1 MTAASPSPVYQK
13 VALIGL
19 GLIASS
25 MFWAMKRRSLAGHVS
40 GYDIL
45 PKHLGIARNLGLCDT
60 ICDDLEAAVLDA
72 DLVVLAVPV
81 GVIGDVAKQVAPYLK
96 PGATVSDVGSVKQTV
111 IDQVLPNLPE
121 GVHFVPTHPMAGT
134 EHSGPGA
141 GFATLF
147 DNRWCLIVPVPGSDE
162 DAVRRLEMLWQKLGA
177 NTERMDPSHHDQVC
191 AVVSHIPHLIAYT
204 MVGVADD
211 LGRISD
217 QEVIK
222 FSAAGFRD
230 FTRIA
235 ASDPTMWRDVFL
247 TNRDATLDIL
257 GRFTEELFA
266 LQRAIR
272 TGDGEQLHAYFTRTR
287 EIRRGIL
294 EAGQDTSAPDFGRI
308 KVDQ

>member
-1 MTAASPSPVYQK
+1 MSYGK

-25 MFWAMKRRSLAGHVS
+25 MYWAMKRAGMTAHVS
-40 GYDIL
+40 GY
-45 PKHLGIARNLGLCDT
+45 ARSSETRETARRIGLCDT
-60 ICDDLEAAVLDA
+60 VCDSAEEAVKDA
-72 DLVVLAVPV
+72 DLIVLAVPV
-81 GVIGDVAKQVAPYLK
+81 GAMGAVAEAIAPHLK
-96 PGATVSDVGSVKQTV
+96 PGATVTDVGSVKKAV
-111 IDQVLPNLPE
+111 IDEVGPHIPE
-121 GVHFVPTHPMAGT
+121 GVNFVPAHPMAGT
-134 EHSGPGA
+134 EHSGPES
-141 GFATLF
+141 GFASLY
-147 DNRWCLIVPVPGSDE
+147 DNRWCLIVPQ
-162 DAVRRLEMLWQKLGA
+162 DASEEATAALETYWQALGA
-177 NTERMDPSHHDQVC
+177 NTQRMEPAHHDLVC
-191 AVVSHIPHLIAYT
+191 AVVSHVPHLIAYT

-211 LGRISD
+211 LRRVSD

-247 TNRDATLDIL
+247 TNKEASLEIL

-272 TGDGEQLHAYFTRTR
+272 TGDGDTLFDYFTHTR

-294 EAGQDTSAPDFGRI
+294 QAGQDTDAPDFGRI
-308 KVDQ
+308 RKE